1 MKTIGMVGG
10 LTWVSTAQYYQR
22 LNEIVAERVGS
33 SASAKL
39 VLASVDRADY
49 VKAYLE
55 NGDENAAGQ
64 VVLDAA
70 LSAEKG
76 GADFLIICC
85 NNAHRFVPLIEQHLR
100 IPILHIAEATA
111 IEARKAGMSTL
122 ALLGIRKTMEQPFY
136 ADVLRRHGI
145 ETIIPE
151 ETDRAYIN
159 DKIYEEMVKNVFTQ
173 ETRQGYIGVMETL
186 QKRGAD
192 GIVLGCTEIPL
203 LIRPGDTVI
212 PTFATTEIHCQAAVS
227 AALQ

>member
-10 LTWVSTAQYYQR
+10 MTWVSTAQYYKR
-22 LNEIVAERVGS
+22 LNEIVADRVGG

-39 VLASVDRADY
+39 SLASVDRSDY

-55 NGDENAAGQ
+55 NGDEDAAGQ

-70 LSAEKG
+70 LSAQGG

-85 NNAHRFVPLIEQHLR
+85 NNAHRFVPLLEQNLR

-111 IEARKAGMSTL
+111 LEARKAGMSKL
-122 ALLGIRKTMEQPFY
+122 ALLGIRKTMENPFY
-136 ADVLRRHGI
+136 ADVLASHGI
-145 ETIIPE
+145 ETIIPDE
-151 ETDRAYIN
+151 PDRAYVN
-159 DKIYEEMVKNVFTQ
+159 DKIYEEMVKNVFT
-173 ETRQGYIGVMETL
+173 EDTRQGYIGVMETL
-186 QKRGAD
+186 QKRGAA

-212 PTFATTEIHCQAAVS
+212 PTFDTTEIHCQAAITE
-227 AALQ
+227 ALK

>member
-10 LTWVSTAQYYQR
+10 LTWVSTAHYYQR
-22 LNEIVAERVGS
+22 LNEIVAERVGGP
-33 SASAKL
+33 ASAKL

-55 NGDENAAGQ
+55 NGDEDAAGQ

-70 LSAEKG
+70 LSAERAC
-76 GADFLIICC
+76 ADFLIICC
-85 NNAHRFVPLIEQHLR
+85 NNAHRFVPMIEKHLR

-111 IEARKAGMSTL
+111 IEAREAGMSKL
-122 ALLGIRKTMEQPFY
+122 ALLGIRTTMENPFY
-136 ADVLRRHGI
+136 ADILRRYGI

-151 ETDRAYIN
+151 EPDRTYIN
-159 DKIYEEMVKNVFTQ
+159 DKIYDEMVKNVFTD
-173 ETRQGYIGVMETL
+173 ETRRGYIGVMETL
-186 QKRGAD
+186 RKRGAE